1 MAGRIATTE
10 HPIEEIAE
18 INIFAD
24 LGYFKQKIY
33 YKPQKCLLNIDL
45 YGILEVIEQ
54 KYGENRN
61 AC

>member
-10 HPIEEIAE
+10 LPIDKISE

-45 YGILEVIEQ
+45 YDILEVIEQ